1 MRKVLFIFLSFFLTM
16 ITVFSLIFLPLKV
29 KNKNEEINTL
39 EIWHIDCFEG
49 GFGSR
54 YSLLQSLAREYSNN
68 AKVILSVRS
77 HTVYSAEE
85 NFKKEI
91 FPDVISYGNG
101 LNLPYERLLSVKDKE
116 YALPWCSGGYL
127 LISRKGVK
135 ANKVIISK
143 QNFTI
148 PKLALRM
155 QGVTIPIKVELPSEK
170 AIYEFYADKD
180 CALLGTQRDLF
191 RLERKNIDV
200 DVTPLFAFN
209 DLYQYFSICGNKE
222 KLTLSRS
229 FIEFILNKCEQGCL
243 KKVGMLVNFGYSE
256 KACDELLNCFFG
268 GTFEYVTHPLISRE
282 QIEKLQKQ
290 VEDYEKEKESIK
302 NALKRLK

>member
-1 MRKVLFIFLSFFLTM
+1 MRKVLFVFLSFFLIL
-16 ITVFSLIFLPLKV
+16 ITAFSLIFLPLEL
-29 KNKNEEINTL
+29 KNKNEELKTL
-39 EIWHIDCFEG
+39 EVWHIDCFEG

-54 YSLLQSLAREYSNN
+54 YSLLQSLAREYSNK
-68 AKVILSVRS
+68 AKVILSVKN
-77 HTVYSAEE
+77 HTIYSAEQ

-101 LNLPYERLLSVKDKE
+101 LNLPYEKLLPVKDKE

-127 LISRKGVK
+127 LIYRKGVK

-143 QNFTI
+143 QKFTL
-148 PKLALRM
+148 PKLALYM
-155 QGVTIPIKVELPSEK
+155 QEVTIPIKVELSSEK

-191 RLERKNIDV
+191 RLERKDIDV

-209 DLYQYFSICGNKE
+209 DLYQYFSICGNE
-222 KLTLSRS
+222 GNLTLSRS
-229 FIEFILNKCEQGCL
+229 FIEFILDKCEQGCL
-243 KKVGMLVNFGYSE
+243 KKVGMLMNVGYTE
-256 KACDELLNCFFG
+256 RACDEVLNCFSDGEFDYI
-268 GTFEYVTHPLISRE
+268 TLPLISRE

-290 VEDYEKEKESIK
+290 VEEYEKEKESIK